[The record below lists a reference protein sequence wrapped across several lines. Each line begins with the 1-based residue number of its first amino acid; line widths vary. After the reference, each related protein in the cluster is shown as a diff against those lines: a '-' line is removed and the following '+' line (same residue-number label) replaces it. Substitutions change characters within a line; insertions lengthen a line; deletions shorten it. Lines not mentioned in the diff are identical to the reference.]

1 MFRKTA
7 ISLTLAA
14 LTTVATISAAPAL
27 AAPVDEGL
35 VESAE
40 IAGALIDFTDIVS
53 ATMDE
58 SPTESDDLVDDSL
71 CFIEDD
77 ESWMPCI
84 DLGSLL
90 GFPSVDESET
100 DEPLTPGGI
109 VTDAPIDVVE
119 SEGVFIDPA
128 LIPDIS
134 DILDFPSASDTDDSE
149 TTEGDGLVGVVE
161 RSDLADALREA
172 GIGTIEDS
180 ADGVAVS
187 EPTDAAPV
195 TEGPARSV
203 EEPTESTVS
212 SDVTG
217 GSETTATAA
226 SERIIENNAAG
237 IATTTMPIIQ
247 DADGDQTVLAAIDP
261 STPSNANQGIDPLLG
276 ALFGALAGLA
286 LAVSGIAAFKLGRR
300 GA

>member
-27 AAPVDEGL
+27 AAPVDEGS

-58 SPTESDDLVDDSL
+58 SPTESDDSVDDSL

-119 SEGVFIDPA
+119 PEGVFIDPA

-172 GIGTIEDS
+172 GIGTIED
-180 ADGVAVS
+180 ATDGVTVS
-187 EPTDAAPV
+187 EPDDAAPV
-195 TEGPARSV
+195 TEGPSTSV
-203 EEPTESTVS
+203 EEPTEATVS

-217 GSETTATAA
+217 GSETTA
-226 SERIIENNAAG
+226 SERIIENDAAG
-237 IATTTMPIIQ
+237 TTTTTMPIIE
-247 DADGDQTVLAAIDP
+247 DADGDQTVMAAIDP
-261 STPSNANQGIDPLLG
+261 SIPTNANQGIDPLLG

-286 LAVSGIAAFKLGRR
+286 LAGSGIAAFKLGRR